1 MTHGLGQ
8 IKGAK
13 MFIIKDHGVNNHIN
27 IPDSVLAKSEGSL
40 NIHASNCSVVIGK
53 ETKLRG
59 LSLVLHGEGGGD
71 SNWERLR
78 LGWKSCSEK

>member
-27 IPDSVLAKSEGSL
+27 IPDSVLTNSEGSL

-59 LSLVLHGEGGGD
+59 LSLVLHGEGGGFK
-71 SNWERLR
+71 
-78 LGWKSCSEK
+78 LGKAAS